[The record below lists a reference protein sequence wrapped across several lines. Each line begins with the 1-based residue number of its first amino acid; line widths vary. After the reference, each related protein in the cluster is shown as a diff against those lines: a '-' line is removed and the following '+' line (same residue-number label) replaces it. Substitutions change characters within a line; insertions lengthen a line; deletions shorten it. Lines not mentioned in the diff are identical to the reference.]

1 MVIKNP
7 GKSVKILSDKL
18 VGNSEYSG
26 LGYSIYS
33 EDSYDTVAYL
43 ESSRLITVSK
53 DEEILGVYNM
63 DHTIS
68 VEFLGEDEYND
79 KF

>member
-1 MVIKNP
+1 MIINNP
-7 GKSVKILSDKL
+7 GKRVKILSDEI

-26 LGYSIYS
+26 LGYTIYP

-43 ESSRLITVSK
+43 ESLKLITVSK
-53 DEEILGVYNM
+53 DEEVLGIYNM

-68 VEFLGEDEYND
+68 VEFLEEDE
-79 KF
+79 

>member
-1 MVIKNP
+1 MIIKNP
-7 GKSVKILSDKL
+7 GKSVKILSDSI

-26 LGYSIYS
+26 LGYTIYP

-43 ESSRLITVSK
+43 ESLKLITVSK
-53 DEEILGVYNM
+53 DEEVLGVYNM

-68 VEFLGEDEYND
+68 VEFLEDDEYD
-79 KF
+79 D